1 MRNAQVLCF
10 HPFQKTRWRLLNQRI
25 NLNFAGL
32 KETFNMERRTRVRF
46 APSPTG
52 PLHMGGVRTALYNY
66 LYAKQKGGD
75 FIIRI
80 EDTDSH
86 RFVPGAEKYII
97 EALNWCGIH
106 PDEGVDENGNV
117 VETPS
122 ERHPH
127 APYRQSQ
134 RKGIYRKYADQLVG
148 NGYAYYAFDTAEEL
162 ESKRN
167 EAEASGNT
175 FIYNQLTRKELRN
188 SLTLPEDEV
197 KRLLETTD
205 TWTIRFK
212 MPENTVVK
220 MDDLIRGH
228 IEVNT
233 DTLDDK
239 VLWKRADELPTYHL
253 ANIVDDHLMEIS
265 EVIRGEEW
273 LPSLPLHYMLYK
285 AFGWEE
291 TMPRFAHLSLLL
303 KPDGKGKLSKRDG
316 DRLGFPVFPLKWV
329 NPAGEESRGYRE
341 DGYFPE
347 AFVNLLAMLGWNPGD
362 DRELFT
368 MEGLIESFSLE
379 RVIKSGARFNP
390 EKAKWYNKEY
400 LRMKSDSELAE
411 LFIPVLESH
420 GVKVVD
426 CPACAL
432 TAGAEFAGK
441 GIDFHNHIVTKEYV
455 LDVVSLIKERA
466 SFVKDF
472 WDIAACLFISPAE
485 YGDFGVKAGGPE
497 VQKPADPRR
506 AADPRV
512 KVFDDTLTAPFLAK
526 DVDKFWKSENYGPA
540 FQTGEHVGRFEGAF
554 TKENVEPYLEEYIRE
569 QGWPMGKV
577 MNCIRLALTG
587 ASSGLGIADI
597 LSFIGKK
604 EFAARMAF
612 AGERLGQ

>member
-1 MRNAQVLCF
+1 
-10 HPFQKTRWRLLNQRI
+10 
-25 NLNFAGL
+25 
-32 KETFNMERRTRVRF
+32 MERRTRVRF

-66 LYAKQKGGD
+66 LYAKQNGGD

-117 VETPS
+117 VEVAS
-122 ERHPH
+122 EKHPH

-134 RKGIYRKYADQLVG
+134 RKGIYRSYADQLIA

-162 ESKRN
+162 EAKRTA
-167 EAEASGNT
+167 AESAGGT
-175 FIYNQLTRKELRN
+175 FIYNQKTRMELRN

-197 KRLLETTD
+197 RNLLETTD

-212 MPENTVVK
+212 MPENVVVK

-285 AFGWEE
+285 AFGWED

-329 NPAGEESRGYRE
+329 NAAGEESRGYRE

-347 AFVNLLAMLGWNPGD
+347 AFVNMLAMLGWNPGD

-368 MEGLIESFSLE
+368 MDELIGAFSLD

-390 EKAKWYNKEY
+390 DKARWYNKEY
-400 LRMKSDSELAE
+400 LRTKSDEE
-411 LFIPVLESH
+411 VTGMFIPMLESH
-420 GVKVVD
+420 GFNVVG

-441 GIDFHNHIVTKEYV
+441 GIDFKNHIVTREYV
-455 LDVVSLIKERA
+455 AEVVSLVRERA
-466 SFVKDF
+466 TFVKDI
-472 WDIAACLFISPAE
+472 WEIAACLFLSPAD
-485 YGDFGVKAGGPE
+485 YAAFGVKAGGPE
-497 VQKPADPRR
+497 IQKPVDPRR

-512 KVFDDTLTAPFLAK
+512 KVFDDSLTAPFLAK
-526 DVDKFWKSENYGPA
+526 DVDKFWKEENYTPA
-540 FQTGEHVGRFEGAF
+540 FQAQEHVCASGCAF
-554 TKENVEPYLEEYIRE
+554 TKESIEPVLEDYIRE

-597 LSFIGKK
+597 LSFIGSR

-612 AGERLGQ
+612 AAERLGK

>member
-1 MRNAQVLCF
+1 
-10 HPFQKTRWRLLNQRI
+10 
-25 NLNFAGL
+25 
-32 KETFNMERRTRVRF
+32 
-46 APSPTG
+46 
-52 PLHMGGVRTALYNY
+52 MGGVRTALYNY
-66 LYAKQKGGD
+66 LYAKQNGGD

-86 RFVPGAEKYII
+86 RFVPGAERYII

-106 PDEGVDENGNV
+106 PDEGVDADGNV
-117 VETPS
+117 VEVAS
-122 ERHPH
+122 EKHPH

-134 RKGIYRKYADQLVG
+134 RKGIYRSYADQLIA

-162 ESKRN
+162 EAKRTA
-167 EAEASGNT
+167 AESAGGT
-175 FIYNQLTRKELRN
+175 FIYNQKTRMELRN

-197 KRLLETTD
+197 RNLLETTD

-212 MPENTVVK
+212 MPENVVVK

-285 AFGWEE
+285 AFGWED

-329 NPAGEESRGYRE
+329 NAAGEESRGYRE

-347 AFVNLLAMLGWNPGD
+347 AFVNMLAMLGWNPGD

-368 MEGLIESFSLE
+368 MDELIGAFSLD

-390 EKAKWYNKEY
+390 DKARWYNKEY
-400 LRMKSDSELAE
+400 LRTKSDEE
-411 LFIPVLESH
+411 VTGMFIPMLESH
-420 GVKVVD
+420 GFNVVD

-441 GIDFHNHIVTKEYV
+441 GIDFKNHIVTREYV
-455 LDVVSLIKERA
+455 AEVVSLVRERA
-466 SFVKDF
+466 TFVKDI
-472 WDIAACLFISPAE
+472 WEIAACLFLSPAD
-485 YGDFGVKAGGPE
+485 YAAFGVKAGGPE
-497 VQKPADPRR
+497 IQKPVDPRR

-512 KVFDDTLTAPFLAK
+512 KVFDDSLTAPFLAK
-526 DVDKFWKSENYGPA
+526 DVDKFWKEENFTPA
-540 FQTGEHVGRFEGAF
+540 FQAQEHVCASGCAF
-554 TKENVEPYLEEYIRE
+554 TKESIEPVLEDYIRE

-597 LSFIGKK
+597 LSFIGSR

-612 AGERLGQ
+612 AAERLGK

>member
-1 MRNAQVLCF
+1 
-10 HPFQKTRWRLLNQRI
+10 
-25 NLNFAGL
+25 
-32 KETFNMERRTRVRF
+32 
-46 APSPTG
+46 
-52 PLHMGGVRTALYNY
+52 MGGVRTALYNY
-66 LYAKQKGGD
+66 LYAKQNGGD

-86 RFVPGAEKYII
+86 RFVPGAERYII

-106 PDEGVDENGNV
+106 PDEGADADGNV
-117 VETPS
+117 VEVAS
-122 ERHPH
+122 EKHPH

-134 RKGIYRKYADQLVG
+134 RKGIYRSYADQLIA

-162 ESKRN
+162 EAKRTA
-167 EAEASGNT
+167 AESAGGT
-175 FIYNQLTRKELRN
+175 FIYNQKTRMELRN

-197 KRLLETTD
+197 RNLLETTD
-205 TWTIRFK
+205 TWTIRFR
-212 MPENTVVK
+212 MPENVVVK

-285 AFGWEE
+285 AFGWED

-329 NPAGEESRGYRE
+329 NAAGEESRGYRE

-347 AFVNLLAMLGWNPGD
+347 AFVNMLAMLGWNPGD

-368 MEGLIESFSLE
+368 MDELIGAFSLD

-390 EKAKWYNKEY
+390 DKARWYNKEY
-400 LRMKSDSELAE
+400 LRTKSDEE
-411 LFIPVLESH
+411 VTGMFIPMLESH
-420 GVKVVD
+420 GFNVVD

-441 GIDFHNHIVTKEYV
+441 GIDFKNHIVTREYV
-455 LDVVSLIKERA
+455 AEVVSLVRERA
-466 SFVKDF
+466 TFVKDI
-472 WDIAACLFISPAE
+472 WEIAACLFLSPAD
-485 YGDFGVKAGGPE
+485 YAAFGVKAGGPE
-497 VQKPADPRR
+497 IQKPVDPRR

-512 KVFDDTLTAPFLAK
+512 KVFDDSLTAPFLAK
-526 DVDKFWKSENYGPA
+526 DVDKFWKEENFTPA
-540 FQTGEHVGRFEGAF
+540 FQAQEHVCASGCAF
-554 TKENVEPYLEEYIRE
+554 TKESIEPVLEDYIRE

-597 LSFIGKK
+597 LSFIGSR
-604 EFAARMAF
+604 EFASRMAF
-612 AGERLGQ
+612 AAERLGK

>member
-1 MRNAQVLCF
+1 
-10 HPFQKTRWRLLNQRI
+10 
-25 NLNFAGL
+25 
-32 KETFNMERRTRVRF
+32 
-46 APSPTG
+46 
-52 PLHMGGVRTALYNY
+52 MGGVRTALYNY
-66 LYAKQKGGD
+66 LYAKQNGGD

-86 RFVPGAEKYII
+86 RFVPGAERYII

-117 VETPS
+117 VEVAS
-122 ERHPH
+122 EKHPH

-134 RKGIYRKYADQLVG
+134 RKGIYRSYADQLIA

-162 ESKRN
+162 EAKRTA
-167 EAEASGNT
+167 AESAGGT
-175 FIYNQLTRKELRN
+175 FIYNQKTRMELRN

-197 KRLLETTD
+197 RNLLETTD
-205 TWTIRFK
+205 TWTIRFR
-212 MPENTVVK
+212 MPENVVVK

-285 AFGWEE
+285 AFGWED

-303 KPDGKGKLSKRDG
+303 KPDGKGKLSKLDG

-329 NPAGEESRGYRE
+329 NAAGEESRGYRE

-347 AFVNLLAMLGWNPGD
+347 AFVNMLAMLGWNPGD

-368 MEGLIESFSLE
+368 MDELIGAFSLD

-390 EKAKWYNKEY
+390 DKARWYNKEY
-400 LRMKSDSELAE
+400 LRTKSDEE
-411 LFIPVLESH
+411 VTGMFIPMLESH
-420 GVKVVD
+420 GFNVVD

-441 GIDFHNHIVTKEYV
+441 GIDFKNHIVTREYV
-455 LDVVSLIKERA
+455 AEVVSLVRERA
-466 SFVKDF
+466 TFVKDI
-472 WDIAACLFISPAE
+472 WEIAACLFLSPAD
-485 YGDFGVKAGGPE
+485 YAAFGVKAGGPE
-497 VQKPADPRR
+497 IQKPVDPRR

-512 KVFDDTLTAPFLAK
+512 KVFDDSLTAPFLAK
-526 DVDKFWKSENYGPA
+526 DVDKFWKEENFTPA
-540 FQTGEHVGRFEGAF
+540 FQAQEHVCASGRAF
-554 TKENVEPYLEEYIRE
+554 TKESIEPVLEDYIRE

-597 LSFIGKK
+597 LSFIGSR
-604 EFAARMAF
+604 EFASRMAF
-612 AGERLGQ
+612 AAERLGK